1 MQSVGSSSSK
11 SCWEE
16 SSEIDTRSR
25 IVNQM
30 TKARGWRDMGL
41 CTKVVHLYGSNW
53 QGNSWHVQ
61 FEVFTVNLH
70 IIHRFV
76 CSP

>member
-16 SSEIDTRSR
+16 SSEIDTGSW
-25 IVNQM
+25 IVNQE
-30 TKARGWRDMGL
+30 TKARGWRDRGL

-61 FEVFTVNLH
+61 FKVSTVNLP

-76 CSP
+76 CCS